1 MNNKLRY
8 TGIIFIDFR
17 RVTMENRGSLYKV
30 DGVLRPE
37 LLEIQPQNRGL
48 HWKFDRK
55 YENCPGFFLFFV
67 FYEYFW

>member
-48 HWKFDRK
+48 H
-55 YENCPGFFLFFV
+55 
-67 FYEYFW
+67 